1 MIKVFTKGAALNCLF
16 QITIR
21 CGDDSHIDGDGLIPA
36 HAFELSRLEKSEK
49 LGLELLGD
57 IAHLVQD
64 NRAPVRHFHLG
75 SFELLCAGESAF
87 LVPTPFAFQKLFGES
102 YAVDRQK
109 ATRFTITTFMNRAVQ

>member
-36 HAFELSRLEKSEK
+36 HAFELSLLEKSEK

-57 IAHLVQD
+57 IAHLVQE
-64 NRAPVRHFHLG
+64 NGAPVRRFHLA

-87 LVPTPFAFQKLFGES
+87 LRSEEHTSELQSPYDLVCRLLLE
-102 YAVDRQK
+102 
-109 ATRFTITTFMNRAVQ
+109 